1 MYKVVQTSVQDRIPP
16 KLGLAG
22 KSCRLAAFGNKSWVQ
37 AAASDFWSAQASS
50 PSRLLQM
57 PHSRSDEFSRR
68 TEEGEQDWT

>member
-1 MYKVVQTSVQDRIPP
+1 MYKVVQTSAQDRIPP

-22 KSCRLAAFGNKSWVQ
+22 ESCRLAAFGNKSLVQ
-37 AAASDFWSAQASS
+37 VAAFWSAQASS